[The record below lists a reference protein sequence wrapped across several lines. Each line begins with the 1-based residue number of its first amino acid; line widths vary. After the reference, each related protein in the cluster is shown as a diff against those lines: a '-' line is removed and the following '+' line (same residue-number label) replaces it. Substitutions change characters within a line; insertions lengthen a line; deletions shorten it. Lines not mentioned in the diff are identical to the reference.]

1 MFTVSLPDGSV
12 REFENEL
19 TALEVCRSI
28 GAGLAK
34 AMLAA
39 EIDGQI
45 VDASTKINKDISLK
59 VITAKDKEGVKII
72 RHSTA
77 HLLAHA
83 VKSLFPE
90 VQVTIGPVI
99 DNGFY
104 YDFLY
109 PKGFSESD
117 FEAIENKMNEIIK
130 RDISISRRVLARN
143 DAVKF
148 FKGLGEDFKAEII
161 ESIPAGEDLSLYEQD
176 DFTDLCRGPHVPTT
190 GRLGAFKLTK
200 VSGAYWRGDSSNVM
214 LQRIYGTAWA
224 NDKELRQYLHM
235 LEEAKKRD
243 HRPLGAKMRLFHM
256 QKEAPGMVFWHANG
270 WKLYQNLVSYV
281 REVNAR
287 YGYKEVCTPQ
297 LIDKSLWEK
306 SGHWDKFHENMYVTA
321 FEDKEVAIKPMNC
334 PGHVQI
340 FKQDLISYKH
350 LPMRFSEFGSC
361 HRKEPSGSLHGI
373 MRVRNFVQDDGHI
386 FCTPDQ
392 VKGEVSRFIE
402 QVYAM
407 YEDLGFK
414 DVLVK
419 LSTRPEKRVGDDAV
433 WDKAEA
439 ELSSALDENNIEW
452 ELQPGEGAFYGP
464 KIEFVLKDCI
474 GRFWQCGTLQLD
486 FSMPE
491 RLGATYVNASS
502 TKETPVMIH
511 RAVLGSIERFV
522 GILMEEYAGYVPF
535 WLAPV
540 QVVVANIGVSQ
551 MDYVCEIVAKLRNL
565 GFNVVGDTRNENI
578 GYKIREHSISRV
590 PYVLVCGDKEVSSN
604 TVTVRDGKKGENT
617 GSMSLDDFIALL
629 PAAAPS
635 FVNLNKEKSGKKQKA

>member
-1 MFTVSLPDGSV
+1 MFTVSLPDGSS

-19 TALEVCRSI
+19 TALEVCQTI

-39 EIDGQI
+39 EVDGVI
-45 VDASTKINKDISLK
+45 VDAHTKINKDITLK
-59 VITAKDKEGVKII
+59 VITAKDKEGVEIV

-83 VKSLFPE
+83 VKSLFPD

-109 PKGFSESD
+109 PKGFSDSD
-117 FEAIENKMNEIIK
+117 FAAIEDKMNEIIK
-130 RDISISRRVLARN
+130 RNLHISRQVLARD

-148 FKGLGEDFKAEII
+148 FKDIGEDFKAEII
-161 ESIPAGEDLSLYEQD
+161 ASIPQSEDVSLYEQG
-176 DFTDLCRGPHVPTT
+176 DFTDLCRGPHVPNTSC
-190 GRLGAFKLTK
+190 LGAFKLTK

-214 LQRIYGTAWA
+214 LQRIYGTAWSSE
-224 NDKELRQYLHM
+224 KELRQYLHM

-243 HRPLGAKMRLFHM
+243 HRPLGAKMDLFHM
-256 QKEAPGMVFWHANG
+256 QKEAPGMIFWHPNG
-270 WKLYQNLVSYV
+270 WKLYQNLISYV
-281 REVNAR
+281 RKINTS

-297 LIDKSLWEK
+297 LLDKDLWEK

-340 FKQDLISYKH
+340 FNQGLISYKN
-350 LPMRFSEFGSC
+350 LPLRFSEFGSC

-386 FCTPDQ
+386 FCTPSQ
-392 VKGEVSRFIE
+392 VKSEVGRFIE
-402 QVYAM
+402 QVYSM

-414 DVLVK
+414 EIVVK
-419 LSTRPEKRVGDDAV
+419 LSTRPEKRVGSDDV

-439 ELSSALDENNIEW
+439 ELAEALDENNISW
-452 ELQPGEGAFYGP
+452 DLQPGEGAFYGP

-491 RLGATYVNASS
+491 RLGATYVNSDS
-502 TKETPVMIH
+502 IKETPVMIH

-522 GILMEEYAGYVPF
+522 GILIEEYSGYIPF

-540 QVVVANIGVSQ
+540 QIVVANISVSQ
-551 MDYVCEIVAKLRNL
+551 IDYVCEIVAKLRNL
-565 GFNVVGDTRNENI
+565 GFNVVEDARNENI

-604 TVTVRDGKKGENT
+604 TVTVRDGKKGEVIS
-617 GSMSLDDFIALL
+617 SMSLDDFVAAL
-629 PAAAPS
+629 PTKAPS
-635 FVNLNKEKSGKKQKA
+635 FVNLNKEKSGKEQKA

>member
-1 MFTVSLPDGSV
+1 MFKVSLPDGSC
-12 REFENEL
+12 REFEKEV
-19 TALEVCRSI
+19 TAFEVCESI

-39 EIDGQI
+39 EIDGKL
-45 VDASTKINKDISLK
+45 VDASTKINKNVSLK
-59 VITAKDKEGVKII
+59 VITAKDKEGTEII

-83 VKSLFPE
+83 VKTLYPD

-117 FEAIENKMNEIIK
+117 FEAIENKMHEIIK
-130 RDISISRRVLARN
+130 RNITINRKVLSRN
-143 DAVKF
+143 DAIKF
-148 FKGLGEDFKAEII
+148 FKDIGEDFKAEII
-161 ESIPAGEDLSLYEQD
+161 SGIPEGESLSLYEQD
-176 DFTDLCRGPHVPTT
+176 DFTDLCRGPHVPNTSA
-190 GRLGAFKLTK
+190 LGAFKLTK

-214 LQRIYGTAWA
+214 LQRIYGTAWQ
-224 NDKELRQYLHM
+224 NDKELKQYLHM

-243 HRPLGAKMRLFHM
+243 HRPLGTKMRLFHM

-270 WKLYQNLVSYV
+270 WKLYQNLVAYV
-281 REVNAR
+281 RKVNLA

-306 SGHWDKFHENMYVTA
+306 SGHWDKFHDNMYVTS
-321 FEDKEVAIKPMNC
+321 FEDKEVAVKPMNC
-334 PGHVQI
+334 PGHIQI
-340 FKQDLISYKH
+340 FKQYLVSYKH

-392 VKGEVSRFIE
+392 VKSEVSRFIE

-407 YEDLGFK
+407 YQDLGFTN
-414 DVLVK
+414 VEVK
-419 LSTRPEKRVGDDAV
+419 LSTRPEKRVGSDEV

-439 ELSSALDENNIEW
+439 ELSSALDENNISW

-474 GRFWQCGTLQLD
+474 GRLWQCGTLQLD

-491 RLGATYVNASS
+491 RLGASYVDANSN
-502 TKETPVMIH
+502 KVTPVMIH

-522 GILMEEYAGYVPF
+522 GILMEEYSGYVPL

-540 QVVVANIGVSQ
+540 QVVVANIAAAQ
-551 MDYVCEIVAKLRNL
+551 IDYVCEIVAKLRDL
-565 GFNVVGDTRNENI
+565 GFNVVADTRNENI

-590 PYVLVCGDKEVSSN
+590 PYVLVCGDKELSDA
-604 TVTVRDGKKGENT
+604 TVTVRDGKKGGNI
-617 GSMSLDDFIALL
+617 GSMSLDDFIVLL
-629 PAAAPS
+629 PTAAPS
-635 FVNLNKEKSGKKQKA
+635 FVKLDKEKSGKKQKA

>member
-1 MFTVSLPDGSV
+1 MFTVSLPDGSS

-19 TALEVCRSI
+19 TALEVCQTI

-39 EIDGQI
+39 EVDGVI
-45 VDASTKINKDISLK
+45 VDAHTKINKDITLK
-59 VITAKDKEGVKII
+59 VITAKDKEGVEIV

-83 VKSLFPE
+83 VKSLFPD

-109 PKGFSESD
+109 PKGFSDSD
-117 FEAIENKMNEIIK
+117 FAAIEDKMNEIIK
-130 RDISISRRVLARN
+130 RNLHISRQVLARD

-148 FKGLGEDFKAEII
+148 FKDIGEDFKAEII
-161 ESIPAGEDLSLYEQD
+161 ASIPQSEDVSLYEQG
-176 DFTDLCRGPHVPTT
+176 DFTDLCRGPHVPNTSC
-190 GRLGAFKLTK
+190 LGAFKLTK

-214 LQRIYGTAWA
+214 LQRIYGTAWSSE
-224 NDKELRQYLHM
+224 KELRQYLHM

-243 HRPLGAKMRLFHM
+243 HRPLGAKMGLFHM
-256 QKEAPGMVFWHANG
+256 QKEAPGMIFWHPNG
-270 WKLYQNLVSYV
+270 WKLYQNLISYV
-281 REVNAR
+281 RKINTS

-297 LIDKSLWEK
+297 LLDKDLWEK

-340 FKQDLISYKH
+340 FNQGLISYKN
-350 LPMRFSEFGSC
+350 LPLRFSEFGSC

-386 FCTPDQ
+386 FCTPSQ
-392 VKGEVSRFIE
+392 VKSEVGRFIE
-402 QVYAM
+402 QVYSM

-414 DVLVK
+414 EVVVK
-419 LSTRPEKRVGDDAV
+419 LSTRPEKRVGSDDV

-439 ELSSALDENNIEW
+439 ELAEALDENNISW
-452 ELQPGEGAFYGP
+452 DLQPGEGAFYGP

-491 RLGATYVNASS
+491 RLGATYVNSDS
-502 TKETPVMIH
+502 KKETPVMIH

-522 GILMEEYAGYVPF
+522 GILIEEYSGYIPF

-540 QVVVANIGVSQ
+540 QIVVANISASQ
-551 MDYVCEIVAKLRNL
+551 IDYVCEIVAKLRNL
-565 GFNVVGDTRNENI
+565 GFNVVEDARNENI

-604 TVTVRDGKKGENT
+604 AVTVRDGKKGEVIS
-617 GSMSLDDFIALL
+617 SMSLDDFVASL
-629 PAAAPS
+629 PTKSPS
-635 FVNLNKEKSGKKQKA
+635 FVNLNKEKSGKEQKA